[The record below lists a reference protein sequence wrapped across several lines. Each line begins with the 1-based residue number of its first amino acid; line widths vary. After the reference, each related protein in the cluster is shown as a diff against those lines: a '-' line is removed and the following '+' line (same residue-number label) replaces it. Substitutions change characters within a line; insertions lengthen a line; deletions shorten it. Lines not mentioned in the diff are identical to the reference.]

1 MKYLRLGITILLAD
15 SILVALICYLCSDY
29 VFYAAVSGWILVTIA
44 SIIAGI
50 ICLWPIKNW
59 RLSLFFFVNII
70 ISFFIF
76 MIGNHITINSGCSIN
91 DPEAVEIMNEEL
103 LGK

>member
-1 MKYLRLGITILLAD
+1 MKYLLLSIMLLLAD

-29 VFYAAVSGWILVTIA
+29 VFYAALAGWVLVTIA

-50 ICLWPIKNW
+50 FCLWPIKNW
-59 RLSLFFFVNII
+59 RLALFFFANII

-76 MIGNHITINSGCSIN
+76 LIGNSITITSGCSID
-91 DPEAVEIMNEEL
+91 DPECVEIMNEEL
-103 LGK
+103 QGG